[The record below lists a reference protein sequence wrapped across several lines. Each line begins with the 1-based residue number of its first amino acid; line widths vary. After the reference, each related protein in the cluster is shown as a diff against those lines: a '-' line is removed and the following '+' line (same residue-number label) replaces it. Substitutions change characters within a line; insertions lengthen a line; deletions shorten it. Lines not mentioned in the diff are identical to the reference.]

1 MSTVASSLTDGS
13 ADNAVRAGGTMSDM
27 HDPIVKADGRRPRSS
42 MREVAEAAGVAMS
55 SVSRVLSDHPD
66 VSPAMRQRVR
76 AAVEEL
82 GYEPNL
88 LAQSLRRQET
98 LSVGFVVRDIS
109 NPLMAEIVK
118 SAEKR
123 LRESGYALLLT
134 NSESD
139 PELDADHIRLF
150 QQRRVDGLIL
160 SLTSETHP
168 RTTRLLEQLG
178 VPCVLV
184 DRDVPASVQASRVL
198 YDHQP
203 GVRAAVGHLLDLG
216 HRRIDL
222 ILGAPVRPSR
232 ERRAGFEAEFAARAL
247 PKSYRIVEAG
257 EFVAEPSEVAV
268 AQLLDAA
275 DPPTAIVVG
284 SNQMLPGA
292 VRALAERDL
301 ELPRD
306 LSLVSCDDI
315 ALAEL
320 YRPPIAV
327 VRHDNSE
334 VGRLAAELLV
344 EAMRAK
350 DSPPRDIVLTPEF
363 LVRGSCGPPGPS
375 SR

>member
-1 MSTVASSLTDGS
+1 M
-13 ADNAVRAGGTMSDM
+13 N
-27 HDPIVKADGRRPRSS
+27 DPTLKTDGRRSRSS
-42 MREVAEAAGVAMS
+42 MRQVAEVAGVAMS
-55 SVSRVLSDHPD
+55 SVSRVLSGHPD
-66 VSPAMRQRVR
+66 VSPAMQRRVL
-76 AAVEEL
+76 AAVDEL

-118 SAEKR
+118 SAETR
-123 LRESGYALLLT
+123 LRESGYAMLLT

-150 QQRRVDGLIL
+150 EQRRVDGLIL

-168 RTTRLLEQLG
+168 RTTRLLEQVD

-184 DRDVPASVQASRVL
+184 DRDVPASVRAGRVL

-232 ERRAGFEAEFAARAL
+232 ERRAGFEAEFAARGL
-247 PKSYRIVEAG
+247 RKTYRIIEVG
-257 EFVAEPSEVAV
+257 EFAAEPGEVAV

-284 SNQMLPGA
+284 SNQMTPGA
-292 VRALAERDL
+292 VRAIAERNL

-315 ALAEL
+315 ILAEL

-334 VGRLAAELLV
+334 VGRLAAELLI
-344 EAMRAK
+344 EGMRDK
-350 DSPPRDIVLTPEF
+350 DAPPRDILLTTEF
-363 LVRGSCGPPGPS
+363 LPRGSCGPPTTS

>member
-1 MSTVASSLTDGS
+1 
-13 ADNAVRAGGTMSDM
+13 MSDM
-27 HDPIVKADGRRPRSS
+27 REPIVETDGRRPRSS
-42 MREVAEAAGVAMS
+42 MRDVAEVAGVAMS
-55 SVSRVLSDHPD
+55 SVSRVLSGHPD
-66 VSPAMRQRVR
+66 VSPAMRQRVL
-76 AAVEEL
+76 AAVEQL

-118 SAEKR
+118 SAETR
-123 LRESGYALLLT
+123 LRESRYALLLT

-168 RTTRLLEQLG
+168 RTTSLLENLDI
-178 VPCVLV
+178 PCVLV
-184 DRDVPASVQASRVL
+184 DRDVPPSVRSGRVL

-203 GVRAAVGHLLDLG
+203 GMRAAVGHLLDLG

-232 ERRAGFEAEFAARAL
+232 ERRAGFEAEFAARGLA
-247 PKSYRIVEAG
+247 KTYRIVEAG
-257 EFVAEPSEVAV
+257 EFAAEPSEAAV

-284 SNQMLPGA
+284 SNQMIPGA
-292 VRALAERDL
+292 VRALAEREM

-315 ALAEL
+315 ILAEL

-327 VRHDNSE
+327 VRHDNAE
-334 VGRLAAELLV
+334 VGRLAAELLI

-350 DSPPRDIVLTPEF
+350 DAPPRDIVLTTEF
-363 LVRGSCGPPGPS
+363 LPRGSCGAPRTS

>member
-1 MSTVASSLTDGS
+1 MKT
-13 ADNAVRAGGTMSDM
+13 
-27 HDPIVKADGRRPRSS
+27 DGRRARSS
-42 MREVAEAAGVAMS
+42 MREVATAAGVAMS
-55 SVSRVLSDHPD
+55 SVSRVLSGHPD
-66 VSPAMRQRVR
+66 VSPVMRERVL
-76 AAVEEL
+76 AAVDEL
-82 GYEPNL
+82 GYQPNL

-118 SAEKR
+118 SAETR
-123 LRESGYALLLT
+123 LRESGYSLLLT

-139 PELDADHIRLF
+139 PELDAAHIRLF
-150 QQRRVDGLIL
+150 EQRRVDGLIL
-160 SLTSETHP
+160 SLTSEVHDP
-168 RTTRLLEQLG
+168 TTRLLEQLD

-184 DRDVPASVQASRVL
+184 DRDVPASVHAGRVL

-232 ERRAGFEAEFAARAL
+232 ERRAGFEAEFAARGL
-247 PKSYRIVEAG
+247 PKTYRIVEAG
-257 EFVAEPSEVAV
+257 QFAAESGEVAV

-284 SNQMLPGA
+284 SNQMTPGA
-292 VRALAERDL
+292 VRALAERNL

-315 ALAEL
+315 ILAEL

-327 VRHDNSE
+327 VRQNNSE
-334 VGRLAAELLV
+334 VGRLAAELLI
-344 EAMRAK
+344 EAMRDKEA
-350 DSPPRDIVLTPEF
+350 PPRDIVLTTEF
-363 LVRGSCGPPGPS
+363 LPRGSCGPPS
-375 SR
+375 AVTR

>member
-1 MSTVASSLTDGS
+1 MPDPEAFWSRGEVSSVNNPSVS
-13 ADNAVRAGGTMSDM
+13 ADS
-27 HDPIVKADGRRPRSS
+27 RRSRSS
-42 MREVAEAAGVAMS
+42 MREVAEVAGVAMS
-55 SVSRVLSDHPD
+55 SVSRVLSGHPD
-66 VSPAMRQRVR
+66 VSPVMRERVL
-76 AAVEEL
+76 AAVAEL

-118 SAEKR
+118 SAETR

-150 QQRRVDGLIL
+150 EQRRVDGLIL
-160 SLTSETHP
+160 SLTSESHP
-168 RTTRLLEQLG
+168 RTTTLLARLD

-184 DRDVPASVQASRVL
+184 DRDVPTLVRAGRVL

-222 ILGAPVRPSR
+222 VLGAPVRPSR
-232 ERRAGFEAEFAARAL
+232 ERRAGFEAEFAARGL
-247 PKSYRIVEAG
+247 PKTYRIVEVG
-257 EFVAEPSEVAV
+257 EFAAEPGEVAV
-268 AQLLDAA
+268 AELLDAA
-275 DPPTAIVVG
+275 DAPTAIVVG
-284 SNQMLPGA
+284 SNQMTPGA
-292 VRALAERDL
+292 VRAIAKRDL

-315 ALAEL
+315 ILAEL

-334 VGRLAAELLV
+334 VGRLAAELLLEGMRDK
-344 EAMRAK
+344 EA
-350 DSPPRDIVLTPEF
+350 PPRDIVLTTEF
-363 LVRGSCGPPGPS
+363 LARGSCGPPRGA